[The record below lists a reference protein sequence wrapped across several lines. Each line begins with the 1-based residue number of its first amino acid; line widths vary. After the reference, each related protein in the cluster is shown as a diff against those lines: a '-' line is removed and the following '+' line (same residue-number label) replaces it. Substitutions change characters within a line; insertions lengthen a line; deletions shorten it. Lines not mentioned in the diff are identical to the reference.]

1 MGRGLKIELA
11 RVYGFCPG
19 VRRAVRMVE
28 EHLTREGP
36 LATLGAIVH
45 NSHVVEALQE
55 KGARV
60 ARTVSEVKE
69 PTVAITAHG
78 AGQEV
83 YAEIEKRGLK
93 LVDTTC
99 PIVKRAQEAA
109 RRLAEEDYTVLIYGE
124 EAHPEVRGMLSWTK
138 GKGYATLFPGELPEL
153 SARKL
158 AVISQTT
165 KDREAFW
172 GFVRDVIARFH
183 PLLGDLRVV
192 DTTCPETGRR
202 YQAALELAA
211 HVQAIFVVGSRN
223 SANTRKLAE
232 TCRKTGVATYFIES
246 AEEIDPAWVAGLSR
260 VGVTAGASTPDE
272 VIEQVIQRLSK
283 IGGDAS

>member
-211 HVQAIFVVGSRN
+211 HVQAILVVGSRN

-232 TCRKTGVATYFIES
+232 TCRKTGVVTYFIES

-272 VIEQVIQRLSK
+272 VIDQVIARLYK
-283 IGGDAS
+283 MGGESP

>member
-211 HVQAIFVVGSRN
+211 HVQAILVVGSRN

-272 VIEQVIQRLSK
+272 VIDQVIARLYK
-283 IGGDAS
+283 MGGESP

>member
-1 MGRGLKIELA
+1 MALKIELA

-19 VRRAVRMVE
+19 VRRAVQMVE
-28 EHLTREGP
+28 EHLVQEGP

-45 NSHVVEALQE
+45 NAHVVEALE
-55 KGARV
+55 RKGARV
-60 ARTVSEVKE
+60 AGSVGEVE
-69 PTVAITAHG
+69 GPAVAITAHG

-83 YAEIEKRGLK
+83 YQEIKSRGLK

-109 RRLAEEDYTVLIYGE
+109 RTFAQEGYTVLIYGE
-124 EAHPEVRGMLSWTK
+124 EAHPEVRGILSWTG
-138 GKGYATLFPGELPEL
+138 GKGYATLQPADLPPRFP
-153 SARKL
+153 RKL

-165 KDREAFW
+165 KDRQAFW
-172 GFVRDVIARFH
+172 DFVRAVIARFH
-183 PLLGDLRVV
+183 PTLEDLRVV

-202 YQAALELAA
+202 YQAALELASK
-211 HVQAIFVVGSRN
+211 VQAIFVVGSRN

-232 TCRKTGVATYFIES
+232 TCRGTGVRTYFIES
-246 AEEIDPAWVAGLSR
+246 AEEIDPSWLSGLSR

-272 VIEQVIQRLSK
+272 VIDQVIRRLSQL
-283 IGGDAS
+283 GGDVA

>member
-1 MGRGLKIELA
+1 MGDGLRIELA

-28 EHLTREGP
+28 EHLAREGP

-45 NSHVVEALQE
+45 NAHVVEALE
-55 KGARV
+55 KKGARV
-60 ARTVSEVKE
+60 ARTVSEARE

-83 YAEIEKRGLK
+83 YSEIEKLGLK

-99 PIVKRAQEAA
+99 PIVKRAQE
-109 RRLAEEDYTVLIYGE
+109 
-124 EAHPEVRGMLSWTK
+124 VRGLLSWTK
-138 GKGYATLFPGELPEL
+138 GKGYATLSPQELPEL
-153 SARKL
+153 SAKKL

-172 GFVRDVIARFH
+172 GFVREVISRFH
-183 PLLGDLRVV
+183 PSLEDLRVV

-232 TCRKTGVATYFIES
+232 TCRKTGVSTYFIES
-246 AEEIDPAWVAGLSR
+246 AEEIDPAWVAGLI
-260 VGVTAGASTPDE
+260 D
-272 VIEQVIQRLSK
+272 QVIQRLSQ
-283 IGGDAS
+283 IGGDAA